1 MASRLAWSRGTAHCR
16 VTVTTDFSISVYVA
30 DQLWLSIATDEAS
43 FAATCNG
50 LYFSSVPHKKSET
63 ITAVD

>member
-1 MASRLAWSRGTAHCR
+1 M
-16 VTVTTDFSISVYVA
+16 TTDFSISVYVA